1 MLSVSSVFQAEH
13 LDSAAAAPSDCQNGG
28 LLCLLHARYVP
39 ALLARASGY
48 CTGFVEHFC
57 PFLRLMEASPL
68 LDAELRP
75 WKRLAWLLIC
85 YSKGVLSEIS

>member
-13 LDSAAAAPSDCQNGG
+13 LDSAAAAPSDCQHGG

-48 CTGFVEHFC
+48 CTGFV
-57 PFLRLMEASPL
+57 RAL
-68 LDAELRP
+68 LPVSAPHGSFAAVGRGTP
-75 WKRLAWLLIC
+75 GRGSGWPGC
-85 YSKGVLSEIS
+85 